1 MLDVNIHKTIN
12 KLTLK
17 RKTAK
22 ARISAK
28 KVITRL
34 CDVCMK
40 LRSVKIVYQNSSLS
54 TIPTFNMI
62 KVNRYDNQGKISRTW
77 SKICESKK

>member
-1 MLDVNIHKTIN
+1 MLDVKIHKTIN

-28 KVITRL
+28 KSVNTA
-34 CDVCMK
+34 
-40 LRSVKIVYQNSSLS
+40 LRSLRETQECKNCVPK
-54 TIPTFNMI
+54 F
-62 KVNRYDNQGKISRTW
+62 
-77 SKICESKK
+77 